1 MNRKRDYDIP
11 DVTHKDLIS
20 CDWACAWTG
29 GAGCSA
35 TLLLPSYLLCQRRE
49 GFRVQKQN
57 KNWQMFW
64 FASLPKNECSW
75 TPNSSLFISRRAS
88 RWKWNLNKSNQP
100 LHMGSILLL
109 SFSGHWKKLPSFSC
123 QAELLLAV
131 GFPGSVQLWE
141 VLLPWSSTWYCL
153 RTSCWWPAQPY
164 PTSYSVPLPSLL
176 PVKVVLGAR
185 NLNVVQELPGF
196 LAVFLLLCC
205 AMVSEQLLPSSQSLF
220 PPCGSVWW
228 SNWIHTN
235 VQSFYKSAPPALAGW
250 F

>member
-88 RWKWNLNKSNQP
+88 RWKPKKQP
-100 LHMGSILLL
+100 AFAHGEHFTALIFRTLEKAPQL
-109 SFSGHWKKLPSFSC
+109 FLPSWIIAGCWLSRERT
-123 QAELLLAV
+123 ALRSLA
-131 GFPGSVQLWE
+131 SLVQHLI
-141 VLLPWSSTWYCL
+141 LP
-153 RTSCWWPAQPY
+153 
-164 PTSYSVPLPSLL
+164 
-176 PVKVVLGAR
+176 
-185 NLNVVQELPGF
+185 
-196 LAVFLLLCC
+196 
-205 AMVSEQLLPSSQSLF
+205 
-220 PPCGSVWW
+220 
-228 SNWIHTN
+228 
-235 VQSFYKSAPPALAGW
+235 
-250 F
+250 